1 MFILRMIDENRIA
14 RNYELSDN
22 YSVVS
27 KLLHPKEFEDSCDM
41 FQVTPEG
48 CDGIV
53 CDEDGKFYVLHK
65 DTHYYIMTESG
76 KTFERLHF

>member
-1 MFILRMIDENRIA
+1 MFILRMIDENRMT

-27 KLLHPKEFEDSCDM
+27 KLSNPKEFQDFCDM
-41 FQVTPEG
+41 HDVLPDLF
-48 CDGIV
+48 DGIV
-53 CDEDGKFYVLHK
+53 SDEDGKFYVLHK
-65 DTHYYIMTESG
+65 DTHYYVMTESG

>member
-1 MFILRMIDENRIA
+1 MFILRMIDKDRMT

-27 KLLHPKEFEDSCDM
+27 KLSNPKEFQDFCDM
-41 FQVTPEG
+41 HDVLPDIY
-48 CDGIV
+48 DGIIS
-53 CDEDGKFYVLHK
+53 DEDGKFFPLDK
-65 DTHYYIMTESG
+65 GTHYYVMTESG

>member
-1 MFILRMIDENRIA
+1 MFILRMVDENRIS

-27 KLLHPKEFEDSCDM
+27 KLLNPKEFEDFCDM
-41 FQVTPEG
+41 HRVMPEG

-53 CDEDGKFYVLHK
+53 FDEDGKFYVLHK
-65 DTHYYIMTESG
+65 DTHYYVMTESG

>member
-1 MFILRMIDENRIA
+1 MVDENRIS

-27 KLLHPKEFEDSCDM
+27 KLLNPKEFEDFCDM
-41 FQVTPEG
+41 HRVMPDG

-53 CDEDGKFYVLHK
+53 SDEDGKFYVLHK
-65 DTHYYIMTESG
+65 DTHYYVMTESG

>member
-1 MFILRMIDENRIA
+1 MFILRMIDENRTA

-27 KLLHPKEFEDSCDM
+27 KLYNPKEFEDFCDM
-41 FQVTPEG
+41 HQVMPEF
-48 CDGIV
+48 CDGIIS
-53 CDEDGKFYVLHK
+53 DENGKFFTLEK
-65 DTHYYIMTESG
+65 DTHYYVMTESG